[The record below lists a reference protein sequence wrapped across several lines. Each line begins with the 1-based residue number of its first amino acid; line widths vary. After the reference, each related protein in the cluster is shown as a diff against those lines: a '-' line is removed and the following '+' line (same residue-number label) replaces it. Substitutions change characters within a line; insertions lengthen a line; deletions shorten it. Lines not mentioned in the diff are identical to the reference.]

1 MPPASALLNR
11 PQAHIWNAM
20 ESTDINWLGLVSLL
34 LVAILVAPAAIRM
47 NRGGQWLPKAVVW
60 LAILAGLV
68 FVYQTFGPF

>member
-1 MPPASALLNR
+1 
-11 PQAHIWNAM
+11 M

-47 NRGGQWLPKAVVW
+47 NCGRQWLPKAAIW
-60 LAILAGLV
+60 LAVLVGLV